1 MENVSRPNGVI
12 SMRKQPG
19 SASTTNAALTVVSIS
34 PIEEDNSSLE
44 AIIGPSRWRLLKADK
59 LPTAL
64 DLLRRHDVSVVLC
77 ERDLMPG
84 TWIDILKH
92 IQPTPHPPYLIVT
105 SKFADERLWAE
116 ALNLGAWDVLAKPFD
131 RSEVIRTVK
140 VAWDLWHHDIEVAKP
155 MMVMT
160 AAG

>member
-1 MENVSRPNGVI
+1 
-12 SMRKQPG
+12 MRKQPRI
-19 SASTTNAALTVVSIS
+19 ATMTNAVLTVLSVS

-44 AIIGPSRWRLLKADK
+44 AIIGHSRWTLLKADK
-59 LPTAL
+59 LPATL
-64 DLLRRHDVSVVLC
+64 DLLQRHDVSVVLC

-92 IQPTPHPPYLIVT
+92 IQPTPRPPYLIVT
-105 SKFADERLWAE
+105 SKFADERLWVE
-116 ALNLGAWDVLAKPFD
+116 ALSLGAWDVLAKPFD

-140 VAWDLWHHDIEVAKP
+140 MAWDLWHHHIEAVKP

-160 AAG
+160 AAV

>member
-1 MENVSRPNGVI
+1 
-12 SMRKQPG
+12 
-19 SASTTNAALTVVSIS
+19 
-34 PIEEDNSSLE
+34 
-44 AIIGPSRWRLLKADK
+44 LLQS
-59 LPTAL
+59 
-64 DLLRRHDVSVVLC
+64 HDVSVILC

-105 SKFADERLWAE
+105 SKFADERLWLE

-140 VAWDLWHHDIEVAKP
+140 LAWDLWHNHVEAAKP

>member
-64 DLLRRHDVSVVLC
+64 DLLGRHDVSVVLC

>member
-1 MENVSRPNGVI
+1 
-12 SMRKQPG
+12 MRKQPG
-19 SASTTNAALTVVSIS
+19 IASMTNAVLTVLSVS

-44 AIIGPSRWRLLKADK
+44 AIIGPSRWTLLKADK

-64 DLLRRHDVSVVLC
+64 DLLQRHDVSVVLC

-92 IQPTPHPPYLIVT
+92 IQSTPHPPYLIVT
-105 SKFADERLWAE
+105 SKYADERLWLE

-140 VAWDLWHHDIEVAKP
+140 LAWDLWHNHIEAAKP

-160 AAG
+160 VAG

>member
-1 MENVSRPNGVI
+1 
-12 SMRKQPG
+12 MRKQPG
-19 SASTTNAALTVVSIS
+19 IASMTNAVLTVLSVS

-44 AIIGPSRWRLLKADK
+44 AIIGHSRWTLLKADK
-59 LPTAL
+59 LPTAWG
-64 DLLRRHDVSVVLC
+64 LLQSHDVSVILC

-105 SKFADERLWAE
+105 SKFADERLWLE

-140 VAWDLWHHDIEVAKP
+140 LAWDLWHNHVEAAKP

>member
-1 MENVSRPNGVI
+1 
-12 SMRKQPG
+12 MRKQPG
-19 SASTTNAALTVVSIS
+19 IATTTNAALTVVSVS

-44 AIIGPSRWRLLKADK
+44 AIIGPSRWTLLKADK

-64 DLLRRHDVSVVLC
+64 DLLQRHDVSVVLC

-105 SKFADERLWAE
+105 SKFADERLWLE
-116 ALNLGAWDVLAKPFD
+116 ALNLGAWDVLAKPYD

-140 VAWDLWHHDIEVAKP
+140 LAWDLWHNHIEAAKP
-155 MMVMT
+155 MVMT